1 MNEMNSLCQ
10 EMQDRLNL
18 ANDKTVTLLEQT
30 DALREQRYDSLFQEG
45 IAKHIYAVKCT
56 QTTDLDALLFFQL
69 NNTISNICAVRQ
81 TILEAFL
88 DRFTLSESEITI
100 LCSTAMDVTPAFFD
114 ALEHLENIHAD
125 CNALLITEHQRAG
138 YVHS

>member
-10 EMQDRLNL
+10 EMQERLNL

-30 DALREQRYDSLFQEG
+30 DALREQRYNSFFHEG
-45 IAKHIYAVKCT
+45 VTKLIDAMNCT
-56 QTTDLDALLFFQL
+56 QTTDLNFLLLFQL
-69 NNTISNICAVRQ
+69 NNSNICVVRQ

>member
-30 DALREQRYDSLFQEG
+30 DALREQRYSSFFHEG
-45 IAKHIYAVKCT
+45 VTKLIDAMKCT
-56 QTTDLDALLFFQL
+56 QTTDLNFLLLFQL
-69 NNTISNICAVRQ
+69 NDSNICAVRQ